1 MHAGGR
7 HGIAFCMALGDEGGR
22 SRMGGGPFLL
32 IYDCMKRKEIQVL
45 LLPSR
50 QHSQSGVPP

>member
-1 MHAGGR
+1 
-7 HGIAFCMALGDEGGR
+7 MALGDEGGR